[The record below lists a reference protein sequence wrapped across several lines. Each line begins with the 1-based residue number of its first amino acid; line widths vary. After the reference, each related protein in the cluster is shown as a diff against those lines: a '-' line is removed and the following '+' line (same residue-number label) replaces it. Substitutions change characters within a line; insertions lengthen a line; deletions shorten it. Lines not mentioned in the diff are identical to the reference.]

1 MRKAAGI
8 LLCCCLL
15 AAALT
20 VSAHADI
27 GPKASVT
34 VEFRGFEG
42 RKYYATLLSRE
53 SGWGPYSV
61 FDGDEDSYF
70 YGENVGSPQARE
82 AFLKFAEYEDADGFC
97 FLQFMQECSQTH
109 AFGWGYYPP
118 EEFKILLYFADTGEF
133 LESGSQERYAFH
145 SQFVFSAD
153 GSIERDYRAG
163 QEVLAFAARA
173 ALTIAVELIIALCFC
188 LRGGK
193 LWRLLILV
201 NLGTQVLLNAALQVT
216 IYQHGPW
223 LAAAGIYLLLEIG
236 VTAAEAAVYTRYF
249 PRLGTRPG
257 PKWVGGVYALVA
269 NAASFV
275 VGLAMARMLPG
286 LF

>member
-1 MRKAAGI
+1 MRKAAGV

-15 AAALT
+15 AAATT
-20 VSAHADI
+20 VFAHADI

-34 VEFRGFEG
+34 VKFRGFEG
-42 RKYYATLLSRE
+42 REYYATLLSRE
-53 SGWGPYSV
+53 SRWGPYSV
-61 FDGDEDSYF
+61 FDGDENSY
-70 YGENVGSPQARE
+70 YYSETRGDPQARA
-82 AFLKFAEYEDADGFC
+82 AFMKFVEYRDADGFC

-118 EEFKILLYFADTGEF
+118 DEFKILLYFADTGEF

-145 SQFVFSAD
+145 SHYVFSAD

-163 QEVLAFAARA
+163 QEALAFAARA

-201 NLGTQVLLNAALQVT
+201 NLGTQVLLNAALQVS
-216 IYQHGPW
+216 IYLHGPW
-223 LAAAGIYLLLEIG
+223 LAAAGIYLLLELG
-236 VTAAEAAVYTRYF
+236 VTALEVSVYTWCF
-249 PRLGTRPG
+249 PRLSARPR
-257 PKWVGGVYALVA
+257 PKWVGCAYALVA

-275 VGLAMARMLPG
+275 VGLAMAQMLPG
-286 LF
+286 MF